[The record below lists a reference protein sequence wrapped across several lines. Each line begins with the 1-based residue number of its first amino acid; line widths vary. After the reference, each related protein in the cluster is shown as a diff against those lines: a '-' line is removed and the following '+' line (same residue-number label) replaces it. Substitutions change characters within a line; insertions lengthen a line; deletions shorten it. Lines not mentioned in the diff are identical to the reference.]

1 MKLFKAI
8 LTSICILPLAAIAY
22 AEDVDTQNL
31 RISETSMMSVNET
44 VQPTMQKKE
53 KVPTDNKS
61 SAINNSIDVEMDK
74 EQGFRWP
81 WQRRKDKALEAIE
94 DFKNQSRP

>member
-1 MKLFKAI
+1 MKLWKAI
-8 LTSICILPLAAIAY
+8 LTSIFIFPLAIISH
-22 AEDVDTQNL
+22 AEDVDIQHL

-61 SAINNSIDVEMDK
+61 SAINNSNDVEVDK
-74 EQGFRWP
+74 EEGFRWP
-81 WQRRKDKALEAIE
+81 WQRRKDKAFEAIE

>member
-8 LTSICILPLAAIAY
+8 LISICILPLAAIAY
-22 AEDVDTQNL
+22 AEDVDTQHL

-44 VQPTMQKKE
+44 VQSTMQKKE

-61 SAINNSIDVEMDK
+61 SAINNSNDVEMDK

>member
-8 LTSICILPLAAIAY
+8 LISICILPLAAIAY
-22 AEDVDTQNL
+22 AEDVDTQHL

-44 VQPTMQKKE
+44 VQSTMQKKE

-61 SAINNSIDVEMDK
+61 SAIDNPNDVEMDK
-74 EQGFRWP
+74 EEGFRWP
-81 WQRRKDKALEAIE
+81 WQKRKDKALEAVE

>member
-8 LTSICILPLAAIAY
+8 LTSICILPLVNIAY

-31 RISETSMMSVNET
+31 RISETSMMSVNEAAPSGI
-44 VQPTMQKKE
+44 QQKE

-61 SAINNSIDVEMDK
+61 SAINNSNDVEVDK
-74 EQGFRWP
+74 EEGFRWP

>member
-1 MKLFKAI
+1 MKLWKAI

-22 AEDVDTQNL
+22 AEDVDTQHL
-31 RISETSMMSVNET
+31 RISETSMMSVKDAKSSSMH
-44 VQPTMQKKE
+44 QKE

-61 SAINNSIDVEMDK
+61 SAINNSNDVEVDK
-74 EQGFRWP
+74 EEGFRWP

>member
-22 AEDVDTQNL
+22 AEDVDTQHL
-31 RISETSMMSVNET
+31 RISETSMMSVNEAA
-44 VQPTMQKKE
+44 PSSMQKKE

-61 SAINNSIDVEMDK
+61 SAINNSNDVEVDK
-74 EQGFRWP
+74 EEGFRWP

>member
-1 MKLFKAI
+1 MKLWKAI
-8 LTSICILPLAAIAY
+8 LTSIFIFPLATISH
-22 AEDVDTQNL
+22 AEDVNTQNL
-31 RISETSMMSVNET
+31 RISETSMMSVKDAA
-44 VQPTMQKKE
+44 PLSMQKKE

-61 SAINNSIDVEMDK
+61 SAINHSNDVEIDK